1 MTDFKTKYGPWA
13 LVAGASE
20 GLGAAFAEAL
30 ASRGLNLILIARSQ
44 DKLENLSRNLIALY
58 SVEVVTQSIDLADFI
73 TVKTFLS
80 QRKETIGLL
89 VYNAAYS
96 PIGYFEDI
104 AEENLD
110 QIVDVNIKTPLLL
123 TKLLSM
129 QMIKNKQGGIILM
142 SSLAGSQG
150 SPKISTYAASKAFN
164 SILSEGL
171 WNELKEHGIDVLASC
186 AGAISTPSYKK
197 AQNTKDAPGTL
208 PAQQVAEDTLK
219 ALGHGPTIVPGF
231 TNKLAHFF
239 MNRIFPKKWAI
250 AIMNKNTK
258 DLS

>member
-30 ASRGLNLILIARSQ
+30 ARRGLNLILIARTQ
-44 DKLENLSRNLIALY
+44 DKLEQLSRHLSTSY
-58 SVEVVTQSIDLADFI
+58 SVEAIIYPIDLADFN
-73 TVKTFLS
+73 TLKTFLS
-80 QRKETIGLL
+80 TRKETIGLL

-104 AEENLD
+104 AEESLD
-110 QIVDVNIKTPLLL
+110 QIIDVNVKTPLLL
-123 TKLLSM
+123 TKLLSR

-142 SSLAGSQG
+142 SSLAGIQG

-164 SILSEGL
+164 TILSEGL
-171 WNELKEHGIDVLASC
+171 WNELKKHGIDVLASC
-186 AGAISTPSYKK
+186 AGAISTPGYKK

-208 PAQQVAEDTLK
+208 PAQRVAEDTLN
-219 ALGHGPTIVPGF
+219 ALGHGPTIIPGF

-250 AIMNKNTK
+250 SIMNKNTK